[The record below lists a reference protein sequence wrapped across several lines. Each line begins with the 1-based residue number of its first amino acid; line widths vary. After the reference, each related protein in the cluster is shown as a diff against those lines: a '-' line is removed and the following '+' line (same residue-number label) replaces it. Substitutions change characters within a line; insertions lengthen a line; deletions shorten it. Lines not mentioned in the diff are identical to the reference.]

1 MGITQAQ
8 GQKIKTIV
16 KEQEQPLFNVSKRI
30 INWLKKSEVH
40 LGGILS
46 LSYLHTGWLSF
57 ISSGVVIEFFSFY
70 ITVRLSLV
78 TSLVLWNC

>member
-46 LSYLHTGWLSF
+46 FWATKLDQSKHFTFRNTCSLS
-57 ISSGVVIEFFSFY
+57 
-70 ITVRLSLV
+70 
-78 TSLVLWNC
+78 